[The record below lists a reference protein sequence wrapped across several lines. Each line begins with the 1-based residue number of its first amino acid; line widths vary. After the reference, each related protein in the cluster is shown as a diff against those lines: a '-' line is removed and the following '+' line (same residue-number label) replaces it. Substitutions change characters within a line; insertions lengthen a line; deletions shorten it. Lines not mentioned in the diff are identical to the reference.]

1 MLNKEQLQASEI
13 NDSRVLV
20 LAGPGT
26 GKTTTL
32 VSRYKHL
39 ISEGN
44 KPEEIIC
51 CTFSRKAVDEI
62 GSDTLSFMNNNPG
75 NFGYSSLLG
84 GSGSDLDLEGIS
96 TNVEEIAP
104 AINAL
109 SQQIVSVVGGGG
121 SSIINNVVNNYGS
134 GGKPGEGGGE
144 SNGGDFS
151 DSGLDSFRMHYLGSL
166 M

>member
-39 ISEGN
+39 ISQGN

-51 CTFSRKAVDEI
+51 CTFSRKATDEI
-62 GSDTLSFMNNNPG
+62 KSRIEKELN
-75 NFGYSSLLG
+75 
-84 GSGSDLDLEGIS
+84 IS
-96 TNVEEIAP
+96 R
-104 AINAL
+104 
-109 SQQIVSVVGGGG
+109 
-121 SSIINNVVNNYGS
+121 
-134 GGKPGEGGGE
+134 
-144 SNGGDFS
+144 FS
-151 DSGLDSFRMHYLGSL
+151 K
-166 M
+166 